1 MPPRPRAL
9 VPLAL
14 VLALALPAGR
24 AFAAGSPAVAAL
36 QVALQARLLYAGP
49 IDGVVGPD
57 MTAAVRAFQRRKG
70 LAVDGVVG
78 ARTRAALGR
87 YGRHALGSRPLA
99 RGAFGWDA
107 AELQFLLAG
116 HGFPSG
122 PFDGRLGPH
131 GVAALR
137 RFQAYARLP
146 ADGVAGAATVAAL
159 DAPPPAS
166 PISLAWPLRA
176 SFGDEFGPRGNRFHA
191 GLDLLAPSGTP
202 VGAAGPGRVVWAGFR
217 PGGWGLLVT
226 IAHRDGVRSMYAHLS
241 RVDVRLGQA
250 VTTGQR
256 VGLVGATGNATGPH
270 LHFELRV
277 RGAAVD
283 PLTVLR

>member
-24 AFAAGSPAVAAL
+24 AFAAGSSTVAAL
-36 QVALQARLLYAGP
+36 QVALEARLLYVGP
-49 IDGVVGPD
+49 IDGVAGPD
-57 MTAAVRAFQRRKG
+57 TTAAVRAFQRRKG

-87 YGRHALGSRPLA
+87 YGRHALGSRLLA
-99 RGAFGWDA
+99 RGAFGWDV
-107 AELQFLLAG
+107 AELQFLLAW

-122 PFDGRLGPH
+122 AFDGRLGSH

-137 RFQAYARLP
+137 RFQAYAGLP

-159 DAPPPAS
+159 HTRLPVS
-166 PISLAWPLRA
+166 PISLVWPLRA
-176 SFGDEFGPRGNRFHA
+176 PFGDRFGPRGNGFHA

-202 VGAAGPGRVVWAGFR
+202 VGAAGPGRVVWVGFR

-226 IAHRDGVRSMYAHLS
+226 IAHGDGIRSM
-241 RVDVRLGQA
+241 
-250 VTTGQR
+250 
-256 VGLVGATGNATGPH
+256 
-270 LHFELRV
+270 
-277 RGAAVD
+277 
-283 PLTVLR
+283 